1 MNRNDSRVASLREL
15 RAVRQR
21 NYEHLALL
29 RKRIMGEYASLKKQ
43 LSISGYILKRLFEL
57 FR

>member
-1 MNRNDSRVASLREL
+1 MDRNDSRVTSLREL

-21 NYEHLALL
+21 NCEHLALL

>member
-1 MNRNDSRVASLREL
+1 MNRNDSRVLSLREL

-21 NYEHLALL
+21 NSERLALL
-29 RKRIMGEYASLKKQ
+29 RKRIIGEYGSLKKQ

>member
-1 MNRNDSRVASLREL
+1 MNRNDSRVISLREL

-21 NYEHLALL
+21 NCEHLALL
-29 RKRIMGEYASLKKQ
+29 RKRIMEEYGSLKKQ

>member
-1 MNRNDSRVASLREL
+1 MNRNDSRVLSLREL

-21 NYEHLALL
+21 NSERLALL
-29 RKRIMGEYASLKKQ
+29 RKKIIGEYGSLKKQ
-43 LSISGYILKRLFEL
+43 LSISGYIFKKLFEF

>member
-1 MNRNDSRVASLREL
+1 MNRNDSRVLSLREL

-21 NYEHLALL
+21 NSERLALL
-29 RKRIMGEYASLKKQ
+29 RKRIIGEYGSLKKQ
-43 LSISGYILKRLFEL
+43 LSISGYILKKLFEF

>member
-1 MNRNDSRVASLREL
+1 MGRNDSRVASLREL
-15 RAVRQR
+15 RAARQR
-21 NYEHLALL
+21 NCEHLALL

-43 LSISGYILKRLFEL
+43 LSISGYILKRLFEF